1 MNLKNRAEVWIL
13 CLKSIVLAYCLLL
26 YVDSAQNPQNTGLV
40 VLFILAYIT
49 LNISAFLSAKK
60 RLKMSLYI
68 LSAILIIS
76 CYAFLCAFFVLLL
89 PINIIDMFGKK
100 VRMFTADLIIL
111 SSALIINTK
120 AFSILGIYL
129 LTMLVSIA
137 YYRVIYYSIERI
149 EALTEENASLKE
161 KNYGLKTGIEKKQ
174 KFEEQIMYTSKLEER
189 NKITQEMH
197 DKLGHTISAS
207 LLQLEASKMLI
218 GKDNDKAS
226 RIVQTSIDY
235 LRDGMDVIRNILKGI
250 KPSANEIGINKIKL
264 MLDKFESRNAMS
276 VNLVYS
282 GDVERIDYGL
292 WNIIYENTNEALTN
306 ILKYSKANRVTV
318 NIEVLNKIVKAEV
331 RDNGVGARNIVKG
344 LGLSGMEERTQNAGG
359 EIIIDGE
366 NGFSVITLLPV

>member
-13 CLKSIVLAYCLLL
+13 YLKSIVLAYCLLL

-40 VLFILAYIT
+40 VLFILAYIA
-49 LNISAFLSAKK
+49 LNISAFLSGKK

-89 PINIIDMFGKK
+89 PINIIDIFGKK
-100 VRMFTADLIIL
+100 VRMFTVDLLIL

-226 RIVQTSIDY
+226 RMVQTSIDY
-235 LRDGMDVIRNILKGI
+235 LRDGMEVIRNILKGI

-264 MLDKFESRNAMS
+264 MLDKFESRNAIS

-359 EIIIDGE
+359 KIITDGE

>member
-40 VLFILAYIT
+40 VLFILAYIA
-49 LNISAFLSAKK
+49 LNISAFLSGKK

-100 VRMFTADLIIL
+100 VRMFTTDLIIL

-129 LTMLVSIA
+129 LTILVSIA
-137 YYRVIYYSIERI
+137 YYRVIYYSIGRI
-149 EALTEENASLKE
+149 EALTEENANLKE

-226 RIVQTSIDY
+226 RMVQTSIDY

-264 MLDKFESRNAMS
+264 MLDKFESRNAIS

-359 EIIIDGE
+359 KIITDGE